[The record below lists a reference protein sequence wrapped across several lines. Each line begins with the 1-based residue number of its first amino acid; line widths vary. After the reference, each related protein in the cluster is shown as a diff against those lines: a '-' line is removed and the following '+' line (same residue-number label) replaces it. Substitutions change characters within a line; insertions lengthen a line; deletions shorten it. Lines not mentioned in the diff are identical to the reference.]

1 MMLKG
6 VQRKLIMLQT
16 RGSDLFETAYFVL
29 KEDAQTRRP
38 DRNEM
43 LSEATRIVEEN
54 SLARRRGDGELRSTL
69 ITFVLGA
76 FLGAFA
82 VGAIWL
88 SSLL

>member
-1 MMLKG
+1 MLKG

-16 RGSDLFETAYFVL
+16 NGSDLFETAYFVL
-29 KEDAQTRRP
+29 REDAACRCH

-43 LSEATRIVEEN
+43 LTEARRIVEEN
-54 SLARRRGDGELRSTL
+54 SLAKGKRGGELRSTL
-69 ITFVLGA
+69 AIFVLGA
-76 FLGAFA
+76 LLGAFA

>member
-1 MMLKG
+1 MLKG
-6 VQRKLIMLQT
+6 VQRKLIMLQPH
-16 RGSDLFETAYFVL
+16 GSDLFEPAYFVL
-29 KEDAQTRRP
+29 KEDAEGRRP

-54 SLARRRGDGELRSTL
+54 SLARGRGNSDIRSTL
-69 ITFVLGA
+69 VGFVLGA

>member
-1 MMLKG
+1 MLKG

-16 RGSDLFETAYFVL
+16 HGSDLFETAYFVL
-29 KEDAQTRRP
+29 REDAAGHRP

-43 LSEATRIVEEN
+43 LSEARRIVEEN
-54 SLARRRGDGELRSTL
+54 SLARGKRDSELRSTL
-69 ITFVLGA
+69 AIFVLGA
-76 FLGAFA
+76 LLGAFA